1 MLYEEKLLQSGE
13 LENRL
18 AKIQEKEKDLLKR
31 EELLKQA
38 QVAS

>member
-18 AKIQEKEKDLLKR
+18 AKIQEKEKDLMKR
-31 EELLKQA
+31 EELLKKA